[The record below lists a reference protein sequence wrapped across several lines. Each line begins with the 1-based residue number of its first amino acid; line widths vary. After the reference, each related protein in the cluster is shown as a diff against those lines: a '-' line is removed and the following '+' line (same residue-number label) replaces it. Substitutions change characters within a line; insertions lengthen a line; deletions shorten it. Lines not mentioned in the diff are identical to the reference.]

1 MAANNQAIRFPLFH
15 TPEIAVEFFPDE
27 LPEDHYDL
35 IDCLRLE
42 LAPLKI
48 WKTCAVSK
56 FVLQIIFSA
65 DKFI

>member
-48 WKTCAVSK
+48 WKTCAVSN
-56 FVLQIIFSA
+56 L
-65 DKFI
+65 